1 MTFLDEVESF
11 FGTRCLYEV
20 LNVNKN
26 ATETE
31 IKKAYRKT
39 SLKVH
44 PDRVGETEKEK
55 ATQKFQVL
63 AQVHYVLSDQERRKL
78 YDDHGI
84 IANDESLE
92 NEANWDEYWRL
103 LFPKISEKDIQ
114 TFLDSYVGSEEE
126 EQDLIQIY
134 QRYKGDMDKI
144 SESHI
149 GFDEERTFD
158 QLSRLIDGGKIP
170 KYRNFS
176 KDTGAK
182 RDRRKKRAEKEAKEA
197 DKMREE
203 MEKKTGMTL
212 NSMDDLTAMI
222 KRKSQGNFDSLITN
236 LEAKYAN
243 GGGKGTK
250 RKRNDR

>member
-1 MTFLDEVESF
+1 MTFLDEVETF
-11 FGTRCLYEV
+11 FGTKCLYEV
-20 LNVNKN
+20 LNVYKEASDN
-26 ATETE
+26 E

-44 PDRVGETEKEK
+44 PDRVGEAEKER

-63 AQVHYVLSDQERRKL
+63 AQVHYVLSDRDRRKL
-78 YDDHGI
+78 YDEHGI
-84 IANDESLE
+84 IANDSLE
-92 NEANWDEYWRL
+92 NEANWAEYWRL
-103 LFPKISEKDIQ
+103 LFPKISEKDIAA
-114 TFLDSYVGSEEE
+114 FLDTYMGSEEE

-149 GFDEERTFD
+149 GFDEKRTHD
-158 QLSRLIDGGKIP
+158 QLSRLIDEGKIP
-170 KYRNFS
+170 KYNKFS
-176 KDTGAK
+176 KDSGAK
-182 RDRRKKRAEKEAKEA
+182 RERRKKRAEKEAAEA
-197 DKMREE
+197 DKMRQE

-222 KRKSQGNFDSLITN
+222 KRKSQNGFDSMMAS

-243 GGGKGTK
+243 ESKGTK
-250 RKRNDR
+250 RKRKDR